1 MTSEYVDDN
10 DVQHW
15 ERFSDIEAKPCRKLM
30 PIQGYA
36 DKPLVSL
43 EEAVEPLV
51 TLVHDIRRM
60 VVCAKWKCA
69 NPPPDK
75 LTIDQ
80 SAAIKLYSMQ
90 WAPKEKCLFVV
101 LNTTLRNEDRD
112 QLTPWFLY
120 LKLFL
125 TALAHL
131 PSSPKVVY
139 RGVKLDLRED
149 YKEGRTVTWWSFSS
163 CTRTMGVLQNKQF
176 LGSTGARTLFTIEC
190 ASGKDIREHSV
201 FQHEDEVLLPAARQF
216 QVASCLIQGK
226 DLYIV
231 QLREIKAP
239 FPLID
244 LVPEVSETLLI

>member
-1 MTSEYVDDN
+1 M
-10 DVQHW
+10 
-15 ERFSDIEAKPCRKLM
+15 
-30 PIQGYA
+30 
-36 DKPLVSL
+36 

-51 TLVHDIRRM
+51 TLVHDIKRM
-60 VVCAKWKCA
+60 AVCAKWKCEDT
-69 NPPPDK
+69 PPDN

-101 LNTTLRNEDRD
+101 LNTTLRNENRD

-149 YKEGRTVTWWSFSS
+149 YKEG
-163 CTRTMGVLQNKQF
+163 N
-176 LGSTGARTLFTIEC
+176 TI
-190 ASGKDIREHSV
+190 
-201 FQHEDEVLLPAARQF
+201 
-216 QVASCLIQGK
+216 
-226 DLYIV
+226 
-231 QLREIKAP
+231 
-239 FPLID
+239 
-244 LVPEVSETLLI
+244 T